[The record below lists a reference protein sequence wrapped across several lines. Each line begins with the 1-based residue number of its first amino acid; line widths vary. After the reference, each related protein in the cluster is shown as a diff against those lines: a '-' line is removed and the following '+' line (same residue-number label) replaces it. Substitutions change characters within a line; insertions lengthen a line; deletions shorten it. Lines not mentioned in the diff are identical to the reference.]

1 MLMNNLK
8 IAVVVVALLLPTV
21 AQAQRGGA
29 QSTQRQ
35 YIFDSRGKT
44 VGFYY
49 GPSSLNGYS
58 TGMEQGIPDR
68 AGEYNPFGRMLPKIK
83 VDPNQKGWTPLWMR
97 EDSQEFEK

>member
-1 MLMNNLK
+1 MNKLK

-29 QSTQRQ
+29 QST
-35 YIFDSRGKT
+35 
-44 VGFYY
+44 
-49 GPSSLNGYS
+49 
-58 TGMEQGIPDR
+58 
-68 AGEYNPFGRMLPKIK
+68 FGRMLPKIK